1 MKKTAAI
8 VVFVAFMFAAV
19 AGWFMNL
26 AKLLGAQEIA
36 GLEIARGI
44 GILVA
49 PLGAILGWV

>member
-1 MKKTAAI
+1 MKKIAAI
-8 VVFVAFMFAAV
+8 VVFVSFMFAAV

>member
-1 MKKTAAI
+1 MKKIAEI
-8 VVFVAFMFAAV
+8 VVFVTFMFV
-19 AGWFMNL
+19 GIAGWFMNL